1 MFLICLDYIVNGYQ
15 IQRLC
20 ICLGQWK
27 SKKIYLRLLIN
38 KTLKTVWNV
47 SKSREV
53 CQTSKDILF
62 FREQQIYLTLMF
74 FNLSSYL
81 KGTENF
87 KNSGYALSH
96 IDFL

>member
-1 MFLICLDYIVNGYQ
+1 MRGVLKSGQ
-15 IQRLC
+15 LC
-20 ICLGQWK
+20 QFFF
-27 SKKIYLRLLIN
+27 RDLLILN
-38 KTLKTVWNV
+38 GNLK
-47 SKSREV
+47 K
-53 CQTSKDILF
+53 TSKDILF

>member
-15 IQRLC
+15 VQRLC

-27 SKKIYLRLLIN
+27 SKKVYLRRLIN

-53 CQTSKDILF
+53 CQFF
-62 FREQQIYLTLMF
+62 FR
-74 FNLSSYL
+74 
-81 KGTENF
+81 
-87 KNSGYALSH
+87 
-96 IDFL
+96 D